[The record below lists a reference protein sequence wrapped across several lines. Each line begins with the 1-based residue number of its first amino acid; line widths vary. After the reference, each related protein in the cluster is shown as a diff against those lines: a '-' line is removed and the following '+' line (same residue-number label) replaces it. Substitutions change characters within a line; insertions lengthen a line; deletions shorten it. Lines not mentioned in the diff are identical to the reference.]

1 MLKLKVSGGVRE
13 QLAVVGAHG
22 PGPSGPVVG
31 WLECACPVLQ

>member
-22 PGPSGPVVG
+22 PSGPVVG
-31 WLECACPVLQ
+31 WLECACPGLQ